1 MPFPNLQHDCSC
13 PPIPAGP
20 TGHWA
25 VRDKAAS
32 LVRTVCVR
40 FGDPYYNVQP
50 RVSKTLLRA
59 LLDPSKPL
67 TTHYGE

>member
-1 MPFPNLQHDCSC
+1 M
-13 PPIPAGP
+13 
-20 TGHWA
+20 
-25 VRDKAAS
+25 
-32 LVRTVCVR
+32 VCVR

-67 TTHYGE
+67 TTHYGGWEGAAEAGSGMSH